1 MEWDLFG
8 IELGFNGN
16 RMRFS
21 GNMMRNHEARFMG
34 ISWGC
39 PGDIM
44 NISVAAIFTLVI
56 MRISWEYKK
65 KVFHH

>member
-1 MEWDLFG
+1 MG
-8 IELGFNGN
+8 
-16 RMRFS
+16 
-21 GNMMRNHEARFMG
+21 NHEARFMG

-44 NISVAAIFTLVI
+44 NISVAAIFTLMI

-65 KVFHH
+65 MFFTIKP